1 MLQKR
6 RAGTDTIACG
16 LAQVKVLCSAIH
28 AQGMSES
35 NGLHIDRA
43 GPCTDLH
50 SRSADQ
56 QKTQTQHHMTP
67 ELGDTMRQHM
77 SRHSHDSLSDR
88 DDMDGLSDDDSD
100 SDDGWLSEEDGKLK
114 LAKNKVS
121 LGHFKQP
128 DREP

>member
-1 MLQKR
+1 MR
-6 RAGTDTIACG
+6 IA
-16 LAQVKVLCSAIH
+16 CSAIH
-28 AQGMSES
+28 AQGMNES
-35 NGLHIDRA
+35 KRLHVSCA
-43 GPCTDLH
+43 GPCTDLQ

-56 QKTQTQHHMTP
+56 QKTQTQHHMTS